1 MDGER
6 KTGGT
11 DRILKILTE
20 MFDLTLEQGRRMDQA
35 TAEQSMKLT
44 ADKLVEI
51 CLDCRS
57 RPPIPAIQSV
67 APPPRPKET
76 PKETKEGEA
85 PKRTRYLLRLVSCKL
100 SSLFDNE
107 DGSIKIDRSATFG
120 VDAYLKRIFEPSVYA
135 HLNEQAKEILEV
147 SGNDDATVLNNIQF
161 NNFNWAF
168 LQNILVRIAVSFKSY
183 HSAKTLFIKDLN
195 SELQPGDPDV
205 GQVEYRL
212 IMGALLF
219 DLFIHAKS
227 GLEGA
232 LLDYRYGP
240 KTAKTIVA
248 VADHFG
254 RDR

>member
-1 MDGER
+1 MDGDQ

-11 DRILKILTE
+11 ERILRILSE
-20 MFDLTLEQGRRMDQA
+20 MFDLTIAQGRRMDQA
-35 TAEQSMKLT
+35 TAAQSMKLT

-51 CLDCRS
+51 CLECRN
-57 RPPIPAIQSV
+57 RPPMPAIKSV
-67 APPPRPKET
+67 VPLPEPE
-76 PKETKEGEA
+76 ETKEEDE
-85 PKRTRYLLRLVSCKL
+85 PKRALFLLRLVSCKL
-100 SSLFDNE
+100 SSLFENE
-107 DGSIKIDRSATFG
+107 DGSKNLDRSATFG
-120 VDAYLKRIFEPSVYA
+120 LDVYLKRVFEPPVYA
-135 HLNEQAKEILEV
+135 QLNEQAKEILEV
-147 SGNDDATVLNNIQF
+147 SGDNDATVLNNIQF
-161 NNFNWAF
+161 NDFHWAF

-183 HSAKTLFIKDLN
+183 HSAKTLFMKDLN

-205 GQVEYRL
+205 GQTEYRL

-240 KTAKTIVA
+240 KTAKIITA
-248 VADHFG
+248 VAEHFG